1 MIRIIVPIQ
10 TDFLQ
15 YTFLLLYNTIIT
27 VQPMLCAGAAD
38 VLARMHK
45 CAYAWSERLLMSK
58 EAAASG
64 KHNSATLR
72 LTRAQLLYI
81 FRKRHDMNLNEYQNY
96 REVKSHTTAGFPYN
110 TYLCSIPKDF
120 PQVPLHWHAE
130 LELIVIKKGR
140 GIVSVDLEKRSV
152 TSGDII
158 LIRPGQLHS
167 IEQDQGYFME
177 YENIIMKPDLLI
189 SGENDLCA
197 IRFIYPFINGEI
209 PSDTYLTPAV
219 SYYKDVSECIRQI
232 DLLCDTK
239 TEGYQLAVKGLL
251 FQFFFLLISNR
262 QKKETASVSQTK
274 SLEKMKTILK
284 YVEEH
289 YDEHITI
296 DDMAALTYYS
306 KSHFMKFFKQHMGT
320 GFIDYLNDYRLT
332 MAERLLKSSDS
343 PVLEIAAQSGFD
355 NLSYF
360 NRIFKRKYGISP
372 GKWRTQ

>member
-1 MIRIIVPIQ
+1 
-10 TDFLQ
+10 
-15 YTFLLLYNTIIT
+15 
-27 VQPMLCAGAAD
+27 
-38 VLARMHK
+38 
-45 CAYAWSERLLMSK
+45 
-58 EAAASG
+58 
-64 KHNSATLR
+64 
-72 LTRAQLLYI
+72 
-81 FRKRHDMNLNEYQNY
+81 MNLNEYQNY
-96 REVKSHTTAGFPYN
+96 RETKSHTTAEFPYN

-140 GIVSVDLEKRSV
+140 GIVSVDLKKRSV

-167 IEQDQGYFME
+167 IEQDQEYLME

-197 IRFIYPFINGEI
+197 VRFIYPFINGEI
-209 PSDTYLTPAV
+209 PSDTYLTPAI
-219 SYYKDVSECIRQI
+219 SYYKGLSECSRQI
-232 DLLCDTK
+232 DLLCGTK

-262 QKKETASVSQTK
+262 QKNETTSVSRTK

-289 YDEHITI
+289 YAEHISI
-296 DDMAALTYYS
+296 DDMAVLTYYS

-332 MAERLLKSSDS
+332 MAERLLKSSNS
-343 PVLEIAAQSGFD
+343 SILEIAEQSGFD

-360 NRIFKRKYGISP
+360 NRLFKRKYGISP
-372 GKWRTQ
+372 GKARKAGE